1 MGPIDRVW
9 VTGDGEYKHVR
20 ELTNSHLRRLIR
32 LMEDRK
38 KSCDSKME
46 KVDGMLTASTP
57 PEELDSLLDHQI
69 DLESNHHNAQDWL
82 IVFQEEKSRRNMVDV
97 SIGVEFK

>member
-9 VTGDGEYKHVR
+9 VTGEGEYKHVR

-38 KSCDSKME
+38 KSCARKME
-46 KVDGMLTASTP
+46 EIEKVFATSVP
-57 PEELDSLLDHQI
+57 PEELDSLLDHQFA
-69 DLESNHHNAQDWL
+69 LESNLVDSRDWL
-82 IVFQEEKSRRNMVDV
+82 VVFQEEKSRRNASVR
-97 SIGVEFK
+97 S